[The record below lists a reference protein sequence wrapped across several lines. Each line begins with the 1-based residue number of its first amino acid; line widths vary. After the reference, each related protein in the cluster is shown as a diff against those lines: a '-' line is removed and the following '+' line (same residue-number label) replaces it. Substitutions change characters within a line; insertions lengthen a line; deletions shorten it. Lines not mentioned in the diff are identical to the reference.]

1 MVTKDIKTPSVVIY
15 IAICLSIFIM
25 IIMDKV
31 SLPSLFQGIKAGV
44 NKEKYFTTQKYIMKL
59 LKLIS
64 QCFKLVTQISA
75 SQENRE

>member
-1 MVTKDIKTPSVVIY
+1 
-15 IAICLSIFIM
+15 
-25 IIMDKV
+25 MDKV